1 MYNKGEELQYGSA
14 GTLNESYH
22 DDDADDLP
30 ASRRSMPKKTK
41 PNAGAGWG
49 LSPFGFLKSQKPAS
63 PPAAKRDFPA
73 KAKSCSSCERLERE
87 LKRIAWELRER
98 EALCRALA
106 ESNENLTN
114 QRLELSSELE
124 SLSQALFMEANR
136 MVADERRR
144 AHSLTVQNVELTATL
159 ERTKRLL
166 QTTASAAALRSG
178 STVEAMSSRAVAAIE
193 GEVEEGGAT
202 EGAPLPNRTTIRAL
216 SEH

>member
-14 GTLNESYH
+14 GTLNESYNEG
-22 DDDADDLP
+22 DADPPD
-30 ASRRSMPKKTK
+30 SRRSIPKKS
-41 PNAGAGWG
+41 GWG
-49 LSPFGFLKSQKPAS
+49 LSPFGFLKSQKPVS
-63 PPAAKRDFPA
+63 PPAAKREFPA
-73 KAKSCSSCERLERE
+73 KAKDCSSCERLERE

-178 STVEAMSSRAVAAIE
+178 STVEAVSSRAVAAIE
-193 GEVEEGGAT
+193 GLIEGEVEEDGAA
-202 EGAPLPNRTTIRAL
+202 EGRPLPNRTTIRAL